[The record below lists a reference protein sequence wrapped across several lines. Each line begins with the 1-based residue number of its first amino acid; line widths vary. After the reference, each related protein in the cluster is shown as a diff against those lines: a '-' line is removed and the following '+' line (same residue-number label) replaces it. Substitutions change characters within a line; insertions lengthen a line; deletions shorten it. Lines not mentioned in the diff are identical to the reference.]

1 MATTD
6 IYHISGPLLPA
17 RKAFKNIGGNTDD
30 YLQVNAAAVALV
42 AADNAQGT
50 WSAWINMAN
59 ITGTFCIACA
69 GDDNVVEFLELNVEA
84 GLLTARC
91 TDATTAQF
99 VTQADAVHF
108 RPHRWYHVAMVQA
121 ADGLGTKLYVNGA
134 KIAST
139 NDTATDVNEWF
150 VNLDGI
156 DTMRI
161 GAANKAGD
169 ASVTNEFS
177 GAISDVKIWST
188 ALTDAQVLADYEGN
202 GPASATLENHWP
214 MDDDYVDLGLGAD
227 NGTAVGDILLVNNY
241 SEFSSRLAFM
251 PAARAVVADTFVLSC
266 NNNVGH
272 AVIIKAA

>member
-6 IYHISGPLLPA
+6 IYHIVGSLKPA
-17 RKAFKNIGGNTDD
+17 RKAFKNIGGDTND

-42 AADNAQGT
+42 AANNATGT

-69 GDDNVVEFLELNVEA
+69 GDDNAVEFLELNVEA

-99 VTQADAVHF
+99 VTQADAIEF

-121 ADGLGTKLYVNGA
+121 ADGVGPKLYVNGA
-134 KIAST
+134 RIAAT
-139 NDTATDVNEWF
+139 NDTTTDVDEWF

-177 GAISDVKIWST
+177 GAISDVKLWST
-188 ALTDAQVLADYEGN
+188 ALTAAEVLADYQGT
-202 GPASATLENHWP
+202 AVQATALENHWK
-214 MDDDYVDLGLGAD
+214 MDDDYTDAGLGAD
-227 NGTAVGDILLVNNY
+227 TATAVGD
-241 SEFSSRLAFM
+241 
-251 PAARAVVADTFVLSC
+251 
-266 NNNVGH
+266 
-272 AVIIKAA
+272 